1 MFAELL
7 CEDLQLEYHKFTKP
21 IAESIRAQ
29 ILDFESIQESEL
41 PNGGN
46 NQIVEINV
54 SMPFERERKS
64 QRTEVLLL

>member
-7 CEDLQLEYHKFTKP
+7 CEDLQLEYHKFIKP

-29 ILDFESIQESEL
+29 IMDFEAIQEHEL

-46 NQIVEINV
+46 NQTVEINV
-54 SMPFERERKS
+54 SFPF
-64 QRTEVLLL
+64 